1 MNGVS
6 MYQDAGVLWDI
17 LLLVKLLA
25 CRLWCKWKF
34 KSMPN
39 CVPKDQKKENK
50 TIKCLFPPSVGY
62 GRPLAVSHF
71 H

>member
-6 MYQDAGVLWDI
+6 IYQDAGVLWEI

-25 CRLWCKWKF
+25 CRLWCNWKF

-39 CVPKDQKKENK
+39 CVPKTRKRKKK
-50 TIKCLFPPSVGY
+50 KKSLFPPSVGY
-62 GRPLAVSHF
+62 VRPLAVSHF